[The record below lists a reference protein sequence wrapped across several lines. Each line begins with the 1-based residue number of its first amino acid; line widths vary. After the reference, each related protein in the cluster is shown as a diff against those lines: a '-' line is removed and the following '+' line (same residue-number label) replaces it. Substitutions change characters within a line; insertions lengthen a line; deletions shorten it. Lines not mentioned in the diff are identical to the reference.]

1 VAEAIDVPNSTNTVP
16 EAINPGSVITGYYTD
31 LNFEPHGWVR
41 TASGAFTSFHP
52 PGTSET
58 FPLAIN
64 PAGTIGGNY
73 GDAIGVNHGFLRSR
87 DGTIITF
94 DVPGAGTSLNQGTFA
109 TATALNP
116 AGMLAGA
123 WVDVN
128 FVQHGFV
135 RAPDGAITT
144 FDAPGAGTNPN
155 QGEGTFPFGINP
167 QGTITGFYRR
177 VWKSSPRARQRTAR
191 KEFCSSRDGF

>member
-116 AGMLAGA
+116 AGTLAGA

-135 RAPDGAITT
+135 RAPDGTITKI
-144 FDAPGAGTNPN
+144 DVSGASATN
-155 QGEGTFPFGINP
+155 TTGINSV
-167 QGTITGFYRR
+167 GTVLGYYVDANGVFHGFIRATNGYYHHLRR
-177 VWKSSPRARQRTAR
+177 
-191 KEFCSSRDGF
+191 SRRRYKP

>member
-1 VAEAIDVPNSTNTVP
+1 VRSSGYDQRSGFSSNKSSAVTVGSCNSSILNGQVAEAIDVPNSTNTVP

-73 GDAIGVNHGFLRSR
+73 GDATGVNHGFLRSR

-116 AGMLAGA
+116 AGTLAG
-123 WVDVN
+123 
-128 FVQHGFV
+128 GL
-135 RAPDGAITT
+135 G
-144 FDAPGAGTNPN
+144 
-155 QGEGTFPFGINP
+155 
-167 QGTITGFYRR
+167 
-177 VWKSSPRARQRTAR
+177 
-191 KEFCSSRDGF
+191 